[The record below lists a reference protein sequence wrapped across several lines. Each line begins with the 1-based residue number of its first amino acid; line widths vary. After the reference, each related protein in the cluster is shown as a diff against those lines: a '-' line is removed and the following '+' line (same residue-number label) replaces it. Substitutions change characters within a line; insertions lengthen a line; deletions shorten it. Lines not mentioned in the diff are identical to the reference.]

1 MTTGGATING
11 LRDTGRTPE
20 QAAVNR
26 DDRHAGR
33 LDTWGFTRRV
43 DPVKKGSADAMT
55 LADHGMNSAMT
66 PARHRLELS
75 DVRHAYAG
83 GPEVIQGVSL
93 AVEPGETACLLG
105 PSGCGK
111 TTLLRLAAGLET
123 LQAGRITIG
132 ARVVA
137 EGGGIQVPP
146 EARGVG
152 LMFQDYALFPHLTIF
167 ENITFGLAGGE
178 RAERRA
184 FIGRRASRLWRA
196 NDSPRGSAGRAR
208 RAERLAW
215 VERGLQRIGLA
226 EMADCYP
233 HTLSGGQRQRVA
245 LLRALAPEPRVM
257 LLDEPFSGLDV
268 TLRAQVREDTLGL
281 LKETGVATLMVTHD
295 PEEAMLMAD
304 RLLVMNDGRIMQAGR
319 PHDVSATPASAFVAA
334 LFGPVNRLSGRVQ
347 GGRVE
352 TALGVFAAPGLA
364 DGAACQIL
372 IRIEGVR
379 AAPPGAEPPG
389 VGGTVTLN
397 VIDAR
402 SLGRAS
408 ILHLA
413 DGDGGLSVQ
422 ARIPGVFLP
431 APGQPVAVWTNPAQT
446 FVFPA

>member
-1 MTTGGATING
+1 MTTGGAAING
-11 LRDTGRTPE
+11 LRDKGRTTE
-20 QAAVNR
+20 RAAVNR
-26 DDRHAGR
+26 DVRHAGR
-33 LDTWGFTRRV
+33 LDTWGFTRRA
-43 DPVKKGSADAMT
+43 DPVKKGSAGAMT
-55 LADHGMNSAMT
+55 PADRVMNSAMT

-123 LQAGRITIG
+123 LQAGSIRIG
-132 ARVVA
+132 ERVVA
-137 EGGGIQVPP
+137 KGGGIQVPP

-152 LMFQDYALFPHLTIF
+152 LMFQDYALFPHLTIRA
-167 ENITFGLAGGE
+167 NVTFGLAG
-178 RAERRA
+178 R
-184 FIGRRASRLWRA
+184 
-196 NDSPRGSAGRAR
+196 P
-208 RAERLAW
+208 AERLAW

-226 EMADCYP
+226 EMADSYP

-319 PHDVSATPASAFVAA
+319 PHDVYAKPASAFVAA
-334 LFGPVNRLSGRVQ
+334 LFGPVNRLTGRVQ

-352 TALGVFAAPGLA
+352 TALGAFPAPGLA
-364 DGAACQIL
+364 EGAACQVL

-431 APGQPVAVWTNPAQT
+431 EPGQPVAVWTNPAQT

>member
-1 MTTGGATING
+1 
-11 LRDTGRTPE
+11 
-20 QAAVNR
+20 
-26 DDRHAGR
+26 
-33 LDTWGFTRRV
+33 
-43 DPVKKGSADAMT
+43 
-55 LADHGMNSAMT
+55 MT
-66 PARHRLELS
+66 PARHRLELC

-123 LQAGRITIG
+123 LQAGSITIG
-132 ARVVA
+132 ERIVA
-137 EGGGIQVPP
+137 QGGGVQVPP

-152 LMFQDYALFPHLTIF
+152 LMFQDYALFPHLTIRA
-167 ENITFGLAGGE
+167 NVTFGLAG
-178 RAERRA
+178 R
-184 FIGRRASRLWRA
+184 
-196 NDSPRGSAGRAR
+196 P
-208 RAERLAW
+208 AERLGW
-215 VERGLQRIGLA
+215 VERGLARMGLA
-226 EMADCYP
+226 EMAESYP
-233 HTLSGGQRQRVA
+233 HTLSGGQQQRVA

-268 TLRAQVREDTLGL
+268 ALRAQVREDTLGL

-304 RLLVMNDGRIMQAGR
+304 RLLIMNDGRIVQAGR
-319 PHDVSATPASAFVAA
+319 PHDVYAKPASAFVAA
-334 LFGPVNRLSGRVQ
+334 LFGPVNRLTGRVQ

-352 TALGVFAAPGLA
+352 TSLGAFPAPGLA
-364 DGAACQIL
+364 DGSAAQVL

-389 VGGTVTLN
+389 TKCAVTLR

-413 DGDGGLSVQ
+413 ADGLSVQ

>member
-1 MTTGGATING
+1 
-11 LRDTGRTPE
+11 
-20 QAAVNR
+20 
-26 DDRHAGR
+26 
-33 LDTWGFTRRV
+33 
-43 DPVKKGSADAMT
+43 
-55 LADHGMNSAMT
+55 MT
-66 PARHRLELS
+66 PRHRLELS

-132 ARVVA
+132 ERLVA
-137 EGGGIQVPP
+137 EGGGAQVPP

-152 LMFQDYALFPHLTIF
+152 LMFQDYALFPHLTIRA
-167 ENITFGLAGGE
+167 NVTFGL
-178 RAERRA
+178 
-184 FIGRRASRLWRA
+184 
-196 NDSPRGSAGRAR
+196 RGLP
-208 RAERLAW
+208 AERLMW
-215 VERGLQRIGLA
+215 VARGLQRMGLA
-226 EMADCYP
+226 ELAESYP
-233 HTLSGGQRQRVA
+233 HTLSGGQQQRVA

-268 TLRAQVREDTLGL
+268 GLRAQVRDDTLGL

-304 RLLVMNDGRIMQAGR
+304 RLLIMNEGRIVQAGR
-319 PHDVSATPASAFVAA
+319 PHDVYAKPASAFVAA
-334 LFGPVNRLSGRVQ
+334 LFGPVNRLTGRVQ

-352 TALGVFAAPGLA
+352 TRLGAFAAPGLA
-364 DGAACQIL
+364 DGSAAQVL

-379 AAPPGAEPPG
+379 AALPGTEPPQAG
-389 VGGTVTLN
+389 CAVTLR
-397 VIDAR
+397 VVDAR

-408 ILHLA
+408 ILQLA
-413 DGDGGLSVQ
+413 ADGLSVQ

-431 APGQPVAVWTNPAQT
+431 APGQPVVVWTNPAQT